1 MAVIWFVSLGTI
13 NDMVKNKIRKSLLER
28 GLTLSSQS
36 RDYLNA
42 DVHKNIIES
51 LDLSK
56 MKNVLLYFPYKQE
69 IKINLLQ
76 KELIKHSHNIYMP
89 KIFPDRKMKFN
100 LLTNEYNLIKNKYG
114 ITEVDSEK
122 YLEPHLFDAM
132 FIPFVGV
139 DINGHR
145 IGYGGGYFD
154 RALSSLIHDKSKKP
168 LIIGLGYDYQILS
181 KNLAEPHDLRYHK
194 VVTESRVLSYN

>member
-1 MAVIWFVSLGTI
+1 
-13 NDMVKNKIRKSLLER
+13 MVKDKIRKSLLEQ
-28 GLTLSSQS
+28 GLTLSSQCI
-36 RDYLNA
+36 DQLNTQ
-42 DVHKNIIES
+42 VQKNIIES
-51 LDLSK
+51 IDLSK

-69 IKINLLQ
+69 IKTNLLHQ
-76 KELIKHSHNIYMP
+76 ELAKYSHNIYMP
-89 KIFPDRKMKFN
+89 KIFPERIMKFN
-100 LLTNEYNLIKNKYG
+100 LYTSEYSLSKNAYG
-114 ITEVDSEK
+114 ITEVDNKE

-139 DINGHR
+139 DVNGFR

-154 RALSSLIHDKSKKP
+154 RALTSLIGSNQRKP

-194 VVTESRVLSYN
+194 VITESRILSYN

>member
-1 MAVIWFVSLGTI
+1 
-13 NDMVKNKIRKSLLER
+13 MVKNKIRKSLLEQ

-36 RDYLNA
+36 IDQLNTQ
-42 DVHKNIIES
+42 VQKNIIES
-51 LDLSK
+51 LNLSK

-69 IKINLLQ
+69 IKTNLLHQ
-76 KELIKHSHNIYMP
+76 ELLKYSHNIYMP
-89 KIFPDRKMKFN
+89 KIFPENVMKFN
-100 LLTNEYNLIKNKYG
+100 LFTSEYSLTKNKYG
-114 ITEVDSEK
+114 ITEVDNEE

-139 DINGHR
+139 DINGFR

-154 RALSSLIHDKSKKP
+154 RALSSLMDSNHRKP

-181 KNLAEPHDLRYHK
+181 KNLAEPHDFRYHK
-194 VVTESRVLSYN
+194 VVTESRMLSYNSRN

>member
-1 MAVIWFVSLGTI
+1 
-13 NDMVKNKIRKSLLER
+13 MVKDKIRKSLLGQ

-36 RDYLNA
+36 RDQLNTQ
-42 DVHKNIIES
+42 VQKNIIEG
-51 LDLSK
+51 LNLSK

-69 IKINLLQ
+69 IKTNLLHQ
-76 KELIKHSHNIYMP
+76 ELLKYSHNIYMP
-89 KIFPDRKMKFN
+89 KIFPGNVMKFN
-100 LLTNEYNLIKNKYG
+100 LFTSEYSLTKNKYG
-114 ITEVDSEK
+114 ITEVDNEE

-139 DINGHR
+139 DINGFR

-154 RALSSLIHDKSKKP
+154 RALSSLIDSNHRKP

-181 KNLAEPHDLRYHK
+181 KNLAEPHDLKYHK
-194 VVTESRVLSYN
+194 VITESRILSYN

>member
-1 MAVIWFVSLGTI
+1 
-13 NDMVKNKIRKSLLER
+13 MVKDKIRKSLLGQ

-36 RDYLNA
+36 IDQLNTQ
-42 DVHKNIIES
+42 VQKNIIES
-51 LDLSK
+51 LNLSK

-69 IKINLLQ
+69 IKTNLLHQ
-76 KELIKHSHNIYMP
+76 ELLKYSHNIYMP
-89 KIFPDRKMKFN
+89 KIFPENVMKFN
-100 LLTNEYNLIKNKYG
+100 LFTSECSLTKNKYG
-114 ITEVDSEK
+114 ITEVDNEE

-139 DINGHR
+139 DINGFR

-154 RALSSLIHDKSKKP
+154 RALSSLIDGNQKKP
-168 LIIGLGYDYQILS
+168 IIIGLGYDYQILS

-194 VVTESRVLSYN
+194 VITESRILSYN

>member
-1 MAVIWFVSLGTI
+1 
-13 NDMVKNKIRKSLLER
+13 MVKNKIRKSLLEQ

-36 RDYLNA
+36 IDQLSTQ
-42 DVHKNIIES
+42 VQKNIIES

-69 IKINLLQ
+69 IKINLLHQ
-76 KELIKHSHNIYMP
+76 ELIKYSHNIYVP
-89 KIFPDRKMKFN
+89 KIFPERIMKFN
-100 LLTNEYNLIKNKYG
+100 LYTSEYSLVKNKYG
-114 ITEVDSEK
+114 ITEVDNKE
-122 YLEPHLFDAM
+122 YLEPHFFDAM

-139 DINGHR
+139 DVNGYR

-154 RALSSLIHDKSKKP
+154 RTLAGLMGSSHSKP

-194 VVTESRVLSYN
+194 VVTESRMLSYNSRN

>member
-1 MAVIWFVSLGTI
+1 
-13 NDMVKNKIRKSLLER
+13 MVKDKIRKSLLEQ

-36 RDYLNA
+36 IDQLSTQ
-42 DVHKNIIES
+42 VQKNIIES

-56 MKNVLLYFPYKQE
+56 MKNVLLYFPYKLE
-69 IKINLLQ
+69 IKTNLLHH
-76 KELIKHSHNIYMP
+76 ELDKYSHNIYMP
-89 KIFPDRKMKFN
+89 KIFPKSVMKFN
-100 LLTNEYNLIKNKYG
+100 LFTSEYSLTKNKYG
-114 ITEVDSEK
+114 ITEVDNEE

-139 DINGHR
+139 DINGFR

-154 RALSSLIHDKSKKP
+154 RALSSLMDSNHRKP

-194 VVTESRVLSYN
+194 VITESRILSYN

>member
-1 MAVIWFVSLGTI
+1 
-13 NDMVKNKIRKSLLER
+13 MVKDKIRKSLLGQ

-36 RDYLNA
+36 IDQLNTQ
-42 DVHKNIIES
+42 VQKNIIES
-51 LDLSK
+51 LNLSK

-69 IKINLLQ
+69 IKTNLLHQ
-76 KELIKHSHNIYMP
+76 ELLKYSHNIYMP
-89 KIFPDRKMKFN
+89 KIFPKNVMKFN
-100 LLTNEYNLIKNKYG
+100 LFTSEYSLTKNKYG
-114 ITEVDSEK
+114 ITEVDNEE

-139 DINGHR
+139 DINGFR

-154 RALSSLIHDKSKKP
+154 RALSSLMDSNHRKP
-168 LIIGLGYDYQILS
+168 LIIGLGYDYQMLS

-194 VVTESRVLSYN
+194 VITESRILSYN

>member
-1 MAVIWFVSLGTI
+1 
-13 NDMVKNKIRKSLLER
+13 MVKDKIRKSLLEQ

-36 RDYLNA
+36 IDQLSTQ
-42 DVHKNIIES
+42 VQKNIIES
-51 LDLSK
+51 LNLSK

-69 IKINLLQ
+69 IKTNLLHQ
-76 KELIKHSHNIYMP
+76 ELLKYSHNIYMP
-89 KIFPDRKMKFN
+89 KIFPGNVMKFN
-100 LLTNEYNLIKNKYG
+100 LFTSEYSLTKNKYG
-114 ITEVDSEK
+114 ITEVDNEE

-139 DINGHR
+139 DINGFR

-154 RALSSLIHDKSKKP
+154 RALSSLIDSNHRKP

-194 VVTESRVLSYN
+194 VITESRILSYN

>member
-1 MAVIWFVSLGTI
+1 
-13 NDMVKNKIRKSLLER
+13 MVKNKIRKSPLEQ
-28 GLTLSSQS
+28 GLTISSQS
-36 RDYLNA
+36 IDQSSTQVQN
-42 DVHKNIIES
+42 NIIES

-69 IKINLLQ
+69 IKINLLHQ
-76 KELIKHSHNIYMP
+76 ELIKYSHNIYIQ
-89 KIFPDRKMKFN
+89 KIFAENVLKFN
-100 LLTNEYNLIKNKYG
+100 MYTSEYYFTKNTYG
-114 ITEVDSEK
+114 ITEVDNEE

-139 DINGHR
+139 DINGFR

-154 RALSSLIHDKSKKP
+154 RALSSLMDSNHRKP

-194 VVTESRVLSYN
+194 VITESRILSYN

>member
-1 MAVIWFVSLGTI
+1 
-13 NDMVKNKIRKSLLER
+13 MVKDKIRKSLLEQ
-28 GLTLSSQS
+28 GLTLSPQS
-36 RDYLNA
+36 IDQLSTQ
-42 DVHKNIIES
+42 VQKNIIES

-69 IKINLLQ
+69 IKINLLHQ
-76 KELIKHSHNIYMP
+76 ELIKYSHNIYVP
-89 KIFPDRKMKFN
+89 KIFPERIMKFN
-100 LLTNEYNLIKNKYG
+100 LYTSEYSLVKNKYG
-114 ITEVDSEK
+114 ITEVDNKE
-122 YLEPHLFDAM
+122 YLEPHFFDAM

-139 DINGHR
+139 DVNGYR

-154 RALSSLIHDKSKKP
+154 RTLAGLMGSSHSKP

-194 VVTESRVLSYN
+194 VVTESRMLSYNSRN

>member
-1 MAVIWFVSLGTI
+1 
-13 NDMVKNKIRKSLLER
+13 MVKDKIRKSLLEQ

-36 RDYLNA
+36 IDQLSTQ
-42 DVHKNIIES
+42 VQKNIIES

-56 MKNVLLYFPYKQE
+56 MKNVLLYFPYKLE
-69 IKINLLQ
+69 IKTNLLHH
-76 KELIKHSHNIYMP
+76 ELDKYSHNIYMP
-89 KIFPDRKMKFN
+89 KIFPENVIKFN
-100 LLTNEYNLIKNKYG
+100 LFTSEYSLTKNKYG
-114 ITEVDSEK
+114 ITEVDNEE

-139 DINGHR
+139 DINGFR

-154 RALSSLIHDKSKKP
+154 RALSSLMDSNHRKP

-194 VVTESRVLSYN
+194 VITESRILSYN

>member
-1 MAVIWFVSLGTI
+1 
-13 NDMVKNKIRKSLLER
+13 MVKNKIRKSLLEQ

-36 RDYLNA
+36 IDQLSTQ
-42 DVHKNIIES
+42 VQKNIIES

-69 IKINLLQ
+69 IKINLLHQ
-76 KELIKHSHNIYMP
+76 ELIKYSHNIYVP
-89 KIFPDRKMKFN
+89 KIFPERIMKFN
-100 LLTNEYNLIKNKYG
+100 LYTSEYSLVKNKYG
-114 ITEVDSEK
+114 ITEVDNKE
-122 YLEPHLFDAM
+122 YLEPHFFDAM

-139 DINGHR
+139 DLNGYR

-154 RALSSLIHDKSKKP
+154 RTLAGLMGSSHSKP

-194 VVTESRVLSYN
+194 VATESRMLSYNSRN

>member
-1 MAVIWFVSLGTI
+1 
-13 NDMVKNKIRKSLLER
+13 MVKDKIRKSLLGQ

-36 RDYLNA
+36 IDQLNTQ
-42 DVHKNIIES
+42 VQKNIIES

-56 MKNVLLYFPYKQE
+56 MKNVLLYFPFKQE
-69 IKINLLQ
+69 IKTNLLHQ
-76 KELIKHSHNIYMP
+76 ELIKYSQNIYMP
-89 KIFPDRKMKFN
+89 KIFPKRIMKFN
-100 LLTNEYNLIKNKYG
+100 LYTSEYSLSKNKYG
-114 ITEVDSEK
+114 ITEVNNEE

-139 DINGHR
+139 DVNGFR

-154 RALSSLIHDKSKKP
+154 RALTSLIGSTQRKP

-181 KNLAEPHDLRYHK
+181 KNLAEPHDLRYHN
-194 VVTESRVLSYN
+194 VVTESRILSYN

>member
-1 MAVIWFVSLGTI
+1 
-13 NDMVKNKIRKSLLER
+13 MVKDKIRKSLLGQ

-36 RDYLNA
+36 IDQLNTQ
-42 DVHKNIIES
+42 VQKNIIES
-51 LDLSK
+51 LNLSK

-69 IKINLLQ
+69 IKTNLLHQ
-76 KELIKHSHNIYMP
+76 ELLKYSHNIYMP
-89 KIFPDRKMKFN
+89 KIFPGNVMKFN
-100 LLTNEYNLIKNKYG
+100 LFTSEYSLTKNKYG
-114 ITEVDSEK
+114 ITEVDNEE

-139 DINGHR
+139 DINGFR

-154 RALSSLIHDKSKKP
+154 RALSSLIDGNQKKP
-168 LIIGLGYDYQILS
+168 IIIGLGYDYQILS

-194 VVTESRVLSYN
+194 VITESRILSYN

>member
-1 MAVIWFVSLGTI
+1 
-13 NDMVKNKIRKSLLER
+13 MVKDKIRKSLLEQ

-36 RDYLNA
+36 VDQLNTQ
-42 DVHKNIIES
+42 VQKNIIES

-69 IKINLLQ
+69 IKINLLHQ
-76 KELIKHSHNIYMP
+76 QLIKYSHNIYMP
-89 KIFPDRKMKFN
+89 KIFPEKVMKFN
-100 LLTNEYNLIKNKYG
+100 LYNREHSLSKNKYG
-114 ITEVDSEK
+114 ITEVNNDE

-139 DINGHR
+139 DVNGFR

-154 RALSSLIHDKSKKP
+154 RALSSFIGSNQRKP

-181 KNLAEPHDLRYHK
+181 KNLSEPHDLRYHK
-194 VVTESRVLSYN
+194 VITESRILSYN